1 MSLKSFLPKTIVNK
15 GITRDFRS
23 LFVTYTETLGLKS
36 VSNGAH
42 FVFIESICKRL
53 DSETEL
59 LKNEYF
65 KKAADALKA
74 AFNEENRYF
83 ALSKKSAS
91 TDEIL
96 AADADRDT
104 LYSAYY
110 RSVKS
115 FLRVSSSD
123 LHTAAKTLWQSLVDY
138 GIKPSMQLE
147 RETGAIQNLL
157 EDCEQKYSAEVA
169 KLGLQTVLASLKTAN
184 ARVSELLYSRTTE
197 QSKQVAGALRK
208 ARQQSDEAFKQVR
221 KVANAMATLGSAEAL
236 KPFADFV
243 NQLIKRYEDEVLP
256 KKKKADDKKPGD
268 GKQPGDKKP
277 GDGGK
282 KPDGKKPGDG
292 GDDKDKPG
300 DGKDKPGGKGQGDA
314 TVTPKE

>member
-1 MSLKSFLPKTIVNK
+1 MNEVKSI
-15 GITRDFRS
+15 D
-23 LFVTYTETLGLKS
+23 LKS

-42 FVFIESICKRL
+42 FVFVESICKRL

-115 FLRVSSSD
+115 FLRVSTPD

-184 ARVSELLYSRTTE
+184 A
-197 QSKQVAGALRK
+197 
-208 ARQQSDEAFKQVR
+208 
-221 KVANAMATLGSAEAL
+221 KV
-236 KPFADFV
+236 
-243 NQLIKRYEDEVLP
+243 
-256 KKKKADDKKPGD
+256 
-268 GKQPGDKKP
+268 
-277 GDGGK
+277 
-282 KPDGKKPGDG
+282 
-292 GDDKDKPG
+292 
-300 DGKDKPGGKGQGDA
+300 
-314 TVTPKE
+314 

>member
-1 MSLKSFLPKTIVNK
+1 M
-15 GITRDFRS
+15 
-23 LFVTYTETLGLKS
+23 
-36 VSNGAH
+36 SNGAH

-115 FLRVSSSD
+115 FLRVSTAD

-157 EDCEQKYSAEVA
+157 EDCEQKYSTEVA

-184 ARVSELLYSRTTE
+184 AKVSELLYSRTTE

-256 KKKKADDKKPGD
+256 KKKKADD
-268 GKQPGDKKP
+268 GKQPGDKP
-277 GDGGK
+277 G
-282 KPDGKKPGDG
+282 DGKKPGDG
-292 GDDKDKPG
+292 GKTPDGKKPGGDAAKPGDGG
-300 DGKDKPGGKGQGDA
+300 DGKDKPGGGKDQPGGKGQGDA

>member
-1 MSLKSFLPKTIVNK
+1 MMKTEITTIHLPA
-15 GITRDFRS
+15 
-23 LFVTYTETLGLKS
+23 

-184 ARVSELLYSRTTE
+184 AKVSELLYSRTTE

-256 KKKKADDKKPGD
+256 KKKKADD
-268 GKQPGDKKP
+268 GKQPGDKPGDGKKP

-282 KPDGKKPGDG
+282 KPDGKKPGGDTTKPGDG
-292 GDDKDKPG
+292 GDGKDKPG

>member
-1 MSLKSFLPKTIVNK
+1 MEI
-15 GITRDFRS
+15 
-23 LFVTYTETLGLKS
+23 ETLGLKS

-42 FVFIESICKRL
+42 FVFVESICKRL

-83 ALSKKSAS
+83 ALSKKNAS

-115 FLRVSSSD
+115 FLRVSTAD

-184 ARVSELLYSRTTE
+184 AKVSELLYSRTTE

-256 KKKKADDKKPGD
+256 KKKKADD
-268 GKQPGDKKP
+268 GKQPGDKP
-277 GDGGK
+277 G
-282 KPDGKKPGDG
+282 DGKKPGDG
-292 GDDKDKPG
+292 GKTPDGKKPGGDAAKPG
-300 DGKDKPGGKGQGDA
+300 DGGDGSGNPSGNKPGGSGQGSA

>member
-1 MSLKSFLPKTIVNK
+1 MEI
-15 GITRDFRS
+15 
-23 LFVTYTETLGLKS
+23 ETLGLKS

-83 ALSKKSAS
+83 ALSKKNAS

-184 ARVSELLYSRTTE
+184 AKVSELLYSRTTE

-256 KKKKADDKKPGD
+256 KKKKADD
-268 GKQPGDKKP
+268 GKQPGDKP
-277 GDGGK
+277 G
-282 KPDGKKPGDG
+282 DGKKPGDG
-292 GDDKDKPG
+292 GKTPDGKKPGGDAAKPGEGG

>member
-1 MSLKSFLPKTIVNK
+1 MGGLLTIKIKLNKMEINFLNLVA
-15 GITRDFRS
+15 
-23 LFVTYTETLGLKS
+23 

-42 FVFIESICKRL
+42 FVFIESVCKRL

-115 FLRVSSSD
+115 FLRVSTAD

-184 ARVSELLYSRTTE
+184 AKVSELLYSRTTE

-256 KKKKADDKKPGD
+256 KKKKADD
-268 GKQPGDKKP
+268 GKQPGDKP
-277 GDGGK
+277 GDGKKPGEGGK
-282 KPDGKKPGDG
+282 TPDGKKPGGG

>member
-1 MSLKSFLPKTIVNK
+1 MEI
-15 GITRDFRS
+15 
-23 LFVTYTETLGLKS
+23 ETLGLKS

-115 FLRVSSSD
+115 FLRVSTAD

-147 RETGAIQNLL
+147 RETGAIQNLVD
-157 EDCEQKYSAEVA
+157 DCEQKYSAEVA

-184 ARVSELLYSRTTE
+184 AKVSELLYSRTTE

-256 KKKKADDKKPGD
+256 KKKKADDGKQPGEKPGD
-268 GKQPGDKKP
+268 GKKP

-292 GDDKDKPG
+292 GDGKDKPG

>member
-1 MSLKSFLPKTIVNK
+1 MEI
-15 GITRDFRS
+15 
-23 LFVTYTETLGLKS
+23 ETLGLKS

-83 ALSKKSAS
+83 ALSKKNAS

-184 ARVSELLYSRTTE
+184 AKVSELLYSRTTE

-256 KKKKADDKKPGD
+256 KKKKADD
-268 GKQPGDKKP
+268 GKQPGDKP
-277 GDGGK
+277 D
-282 KPDGKKPGDG
+282 DGKKPGDG
-292 GDDKDKPG
+292 GKTPDGKKPGGDAAKPGDGGDGKDKPG

>member
-1 MSLKSFLPKTIVNK
+1 MMKTEITTIHLPA
-15 GITRDFRS
+15 
-23 LFVTYTETLGLKS
+23 

-42 FVFIESICKRL
+42 FVFVESICKRL

-110 RSVKS
+110 RAVKS
-115 FLRVSSSD
+115 FLRVSTAD

-184 ARVSELLYSRTTE
+184 AKVSELLYSRTTE

-256 KKKKADDKKPGD
+256 KKKKADD
-268 GKQPGDKKP
+268 GKQPGDKPGDGKKP

-282 KPDGKKPGDG
+282 TPDGKKPGDG
-292 GDDKDKPG
+292 GDGKDKPG
-300 DGKDKPGGKGQGDA
+300 DGKDKSGGKGQGDA

>member
-1 MSLKSFLPKTIVNK
+1 MNEVKSI
-15 GITRDFRS
+15 D
-23 LFVTYTETLGLKS
+23 LKS

-42 FVFIESICKRL
+42 FVFVESICKRL

-115 FLRVSSSD
+115 FLRVSTAD

-184 ARVSELLYSRTTE
+184 AKVSELLYSRTTE

-256 KKKKADDKKPGD
+256 KKKKADD
-268 GKQPGDKKP
+268 GKQPGDKP
-277 GDGGK
+277 G
-282 KPDGKKPGDG
+282 DGKKPGDG
-292 GDDKDKPG
+292 GKTPDGKKPGGDAAKPGDGGDGKDKPG

-314 TVTPKE
+314 TVTPKS

>member
-1 MSLKSFLPKTIVNK
+1 MEIDFLNLVA
-15 GITRDFRS
+15 
-23 LFVTYTETLGLKS
+23 

-42 FVFIESICKRL
+42 FVFIESVCKRL

-74 AFNEENRYF
+74 AFNEETRYF

-110 RSVKS
+110 RAVKS
-115 FLRVSSSD
+115 FLRVSTAD

-184 ARVSELLYSRTTE
+184 AKVSELLYSRTTE

-256 KKKKADDKKPGD
+256 KKKKADD
-268 GKQPGDKKP
+268 GKQPGDKP
-277 GDGGK
+277 GDGKKPGEGGK
-282 KPDGKKPGDG
+282 TPDGKKPGGG

>member
-1 MSLKSFLPKTIVNK
+1 MEI
-15 GITRDFRS
+15 
-23 LFVTYTETLGLKS
+23 ETLGLKS

-42 FVFIESICKRL
+42 FVFVESICKRL

-115 FLRVSSSD
+115 FLRVSTAD

-184 ARVSELLYSRTTE
+184 AKVSELLYSRTTE

-221 KVANAMATLGSAEAL
+221 KVANAMATLGSSEAL

-256 KKKKADDKKPGD
+256 KKKKADD
-268 GKQPGDKKP
+268 GKQPGDKP
-277 GDGGK
+277 G
-282 KPDGKKPGDG
+282 DGKKPGDG
-292 GDDKDKPG
+292 GKTPDGKKPGGDAAKPGDGGDGKDKPG
-300 DGKDKPGGKGQGDA
+300 DEKDKPGGKGQGDA
-314 TVTPKE
+314 TVTPKS

>member
-1 MSLKSFLPKTIVNK
+1 MNEVKSI
-15 GITRDFRS
+15 D
-23 LFVTYTETLGLKS
+23 LKS

-42 FVFIESICKRL
+42 FVFVESICKRL

-59 LKNEYF
+59 LKNEYL

-115 FLRVSSSD
+115 FLRVSTPD

-184 ARVSELLYSRTTE
+184 AKVSELLYSRTTE

-256 KKKKADDKKPGD
+256 KKKKADD
-268 GKQPGDKKP
+268 GKQPGDKPGDGKKP

-292 GDDKDKPG
+292 GDGKDKPG
-300 DGKDKPGGKGQGDA
+300 DGKDKSGGKGQGDA

>member
-1 MSLKSFLPKTIVNK
+1 MEI
-15 GITRDFRS
+15 
-23 LFVTYTETLGLKS
+23 ETLGLKS

-96 AADADRDT
+96 AADANRDT

-184 ARVSELLYSRTTE
+184 AKVSELLYSRTTE

-256 KKKKADDKKPGD
+256 KKKKADD
-268 GKQPGDKKP
+268 GKQPGDKPGDGKKP

-282 KPDGKKPGDG
+282 TPDGKKPGDG
-292 GDDKDKPG
+292 GDGKDKPDGGKDKPG

>member
-1 MSLKSFLPKTIVNK
+1 MNEVKSI
-15 GITRDFRS
+15 D
-23 LFVTYTETLGLKS
+23 LKS

-184 ARVSELLYSRTTE
+184 AKVSELLYSRTTE

-256 KKKKADDKKPGD
+256 KKKKADD
-268 GKQPGDKKP
+268 GKQPGDKPGDGKKP

-282 KPDGKKPGDG
+282 KPDGKKPGGDAAKPGDG
-292 GDDKDKPG
+292 GDGKDKPDG
-300 DGKDKPGGKGQGDA
+300 GKDKPGGKGQGDA

>member
-1 MSLKSFLPKTIVNK
+1 MMKTEITTIHLPA
-15 GITRDFRS
+15 
-23 LFVTYTETLGLKS
+23 

-59 LKNEYF
+59 LKNEYL
-65 KKAADALKA
+65 KKAADTLKA

-115 FLRVSSSD
+115 FLRVSSAD

-184 ARVSELLYSRTTE
+184 AKVSELLYSRTTE

-256 KKKKADDKKPGD
+256 KKKKADD
-268 GKQPGDKKP
+268 GKQPGDKPGDGKKP

-282 KPDGKKPGDG
+282 KPDGKKPGGDAAKPGDG
-292 GDDKDKPG
+292 GDGKDKPDG
-300 DGKDKPGGKGQGDA
+300 GKDKPGGKGQGDA
-314 TVTPKE
+314 TVTPKK

>member
-1 MSLKSFLPKTIVNK
+1 MEI
-15 GITRDFRS
+15 
-23 LFVTYTETLGLKS
+23 ETLGLKS

-59 LKNEYF
+59 LKNEYL

-115 FLRVSSSD
+115 FLRVSSAD

-157 EDCEQKYSAEVA
+157 ADCEQKYSAEVA

-184 ARVSELLYSRTTE
+184 AKVSELLYSRTTE

-221 KVANAMATLGSAEAL
+221 RVANAMATLGSAEAQ

-256 KKKKADDKKPGD
+256 KKKKADD
-268 GKQPGDKKP
+268 GKQPGDKPGDGKKP

-282 KPDGKKPGDG
+282 TPDGKKPGDG
-292 GDDKDKPG
+292 GDGKDKPG

-314 TVTPKE
+314 TVTPKK

>member
-1 MSLKSFLPKTIVNK
+1 MMKTEITTIHLPA
-15 GITRDFRS
+15 
-23 LFVTYTETLGLKS
+23 

-42 FVFIESICKRL
+42 FVFVESICKRL

-74 AFNEENRYF
+74 DFTEENRYF
-83 ALSKKSAS
+83 ALSKKNAS

-115 FLRVSSSD
+115 FLRVSSAD

-157 EDCEQKYSAEVA
+157 ADCEQKYSAEVA

-184 ARVSELLYSRTTE
+184 AKVSELLYSRTTE

-256 KKKKADDKKPGD
+256 KKKKADD
-268 GKQPGDKKP
+268 GKQPGDKP
-277 GDGGK
+277 G
-282 KPDGKKPGDG
+282 DGKKPGDG
-292 GDDKDKPG
+292 GKTPDGKKPGGDAAKPG
-300 DGKDKPGGKGQGDA
+300 DGGDGKDNPDGGKDKPGGKGQGDA

>member
-1 MSLKSFLPKTIVNK
+1 MMKTEITTIHLPA
-15 GITRDFRS
+15 
-23 LFVTYTETLGLKS
+23 

-115 FLRVSSSD
+115 FLRVSSAD

-184 ARVSELLYSRTTE
+184 AKVSELLYSRTTE

-256 KKKKADDKKPGD
+256 KKKKADD
-268 GKQPGDKKP
+268 GKQPGDKP
-277 GDGGK
+277 G
-282 KPDGKKPGDG
+282 DGKKPGDG
-292 GDDKDKPG
+292 GKTPDGKKPGDSGDGKDKPG
-300 DGKDKPGGKGQGDA
+300 NGKDKPDGGKDKPGGKGQGDA

>member
-1 MSLKSFLPKTIVNK
+1 MKTEITTIHLPA
-15 GITRDFRS
+15 
-23 LFVTYTETLGLKS
+23 

-83 ALSKKSAS
+83 ALSKKNAS

-115 FLRVSSSD
+115 FLRVSTAD

-147 RETGAIQNLL
+147 RETGTIQNLL
-157 EDCEQKYSAEVA
+157 DDCEQKYSAEVA

-184 ARVSELLYSRTTE
+184 AKVSELLYSRTTE

-256 KKKKADDKKPGD
+256 KKKKADD
-268 GKQPGDKKP
+268 GKQPGDKPGDGKKP

-292 GDDKDKPG
+292 GDGKDKPDG
-300 DGKDKPGGKGQGDA
+300 GKDKPGGKGQGDA

>member
-1 MSLKSFLPKTIVNK
+1 MEI
-15 GITRDFRS
+15 
-23 LFVTYTETLGLKS
+23 ETLGLKS

-42 FVFIESICKRL
+42 FVFVESICKRL

-184 ARVSELLYSRTTE
+184 AKVSELLYSRTTE

-268 GKQPGDKKP
+268 GGKPGDGKQP

-282 KPDGKKPGDG
+282 TPDGKKPGGDAAKPGGG
-292 GDDKDKPG
+292 GDGSGNPSG
-300 DGKDKPGGKGQGDA
+300 NKPGGKGQGDA

>member
-1 MSLKSFLPKTIVNK
+1 MMKTEITTIHLPA
-15 GITRDFRS
+15 
-23 LFVTYTETLGLKS
+23 

-59 LKNEYF
+59 LKNEYL
-65 KKAADALKA
+65 KKAADTLKA

-83 ALSKKSAS
+83 ALSKKNAS

-115 FLRVSSSD
+115 FLRVSSAD

-157 EDCEQKYSAEVA
+157 ADCEQKYSAEVA

-184 ARVSELLYSRTTE
+184 AKVSELLYSRTTE

-236 KPFADFV
+236 RPFADFV

-268 GKQPGDKKP
+268 GDKPGDGKKPGDKKP

-282 KPDGKKPGDG
+282 TPDGKKPDDEKPGDG
-292 GDDKDKPG
+292 KGG

-314 TVTPKE
+314 TITPKK

>member
-1 MSLKSFLPKTIVNK
+1 MMKTEITTIHLPA
-15 GITRDFRS
+15 
-23 LFVTYTETLGLKS
+23 

-65 KKAADALKA
+65 KKVADALKA

-184 ARVSELLYSRTTE
+184 AKVSELLYSRTTE

-221 KVANAMATLGSAEAL
+221 KVANAMATLGSADAL

-268 GKQPGDKKP
+268 GDKPGDGKKPGDKKP
-277 GDGGK
+277 GDDGK
-282 KPDGKKPGDG
+282 TPDGKKPDDEKPGDG
-292 GDDKDKPG
+292 KGG

-314 TVTPKE
+314 TITPKK

>member
-1 MSLKSFLPKTIVNK
+1 MEINFLNLVA
-15 GITRDFRS
+15 
-23 LFVTYTETLGLKS
+23 

-65 KKAADALKA
+65 KKAADTLKGD
-74 AFNEENRYF
+74 FNEENRYF
-83 ALSKKSAS
+83 ALSKKNAS

-115 FLRVSSSD
+115 FLRVSSAD

-157 EDCEQKYSAEVA
+157 NDCEQKYSAEVA

-184 ARVSELLYSRTTE
+184 AKVSELLYIRTTE

-208 ARQQSDEAFKQVR
+208 ARQQSDEVFKQVR

-243 NQLIKRYEDEVLP
+243 NQLIKRYEDEMLP
-256 KKKKADDKKPGD
+256 KKKKADD
-268 GKQPGDKKP
+268 GKQPGDKPGDGKKP

-282 KPDGKKPGDG
+282 KPDGKKPGGDAAKPGDG
-292 GDDKDKPG
+292 GDGKDNPG
-300 DGKDKPGGKGQGDA
+300 GGKDKPGGKGQGNA
-314 TVTPKE
+314 TVMPKK

>member
-1 MSLKSFLPKTIVNK
+1 MEDLLTIKIKLNKMEIDFLNLVA
-15 GITRDFRS
+15 
-23 LFVTYTETLGLKS
+23 

-184 ARVSELLYSRTTE
+184 AKVSELLYSRTTE

-256 KKKKADDKKPGD
+256 KKKKADD
-268 GKQPGDKKP
+268 GKQPGDKPGDGKKP

-282 KPDGKKPGDG
+282 TPDGKKPGDG
-292 GDDKDKPG
+292 GDGKDKPG

>member
-1 MSLKSFLPKTIVNK
+1 MEINFLNLVA
-15 GITRDFRS
+15 
-23 LFVTYTETLGLKS
+23 

-59 LKNEYF
+59 LKNEYL

-110 RSVKS
+110 RAVKS
-115 FLRVSSSD
+115 FLRVSSAD

-184 ARVSELLYSRTTE
+184 AKVSELLYSRTTE

-256 KKKKADDKKPGD
+256 KKKKADD
-268 GKQPGDKKP
+268 GKQPGDKPGDGKKP
-277 GDGGK
+277 GEGGK
-282 KPDGKKPGDG
+282 KPDGKKP
-292 GDDKDKPG
+292 DDEKPG

>member
-1 MSLKSFLPKTIVNK
+1 MEI
-15 GITRDFRS
+15 
-23 LFVTYTETLGLKS
+23 ETLGLKS

-42 FVFIESICKRL
+42 FVFVESICKRL

-59 LKNEYF
+59 LKNEYL
-65 KKAADALKA
+65 KKAADTLKA
-74 AFNEENRYF
+74 AFTEENRYF

-115 FLRVSSSD
+115 FLRVSSAD

-184 ARVSELLYSRTTE
+184 AKVSELLYSRTTE

-268 GKQPGDKKP
+268 GDKPGDGKKP
-277 GDGGK
+277 GDK
-282 KPDGKKPGDG
+282 KPDGKKPGGDAAKPGDG
-292 GDDKDKPG
+292 G

>member
-1 MSLKSFLPKTIVNK
+1 MNEVKSI
-15 GITRDFRS
+15 D
-23 LFVTYTETLGLKS
+23 LKS

-115 FLRVSSSD
+115 FLRVSSAD

-138 GIKPSMQLE
+138 DIKPSMQLE

-184 ARVSELLYSRTTE
+184 AKVIELLYSRTTE

-256 KKKKADDKKPGD
+256 KKKKADD
-268 GKQPGDKKP
+268 GKQPGDKP
-277 GDGGK
+277 G
-282 KPDGKKPGDG
+282 DGKKPGDG
-292 GDDKDKPG
+292 GKTPDGKKPGGDAAKPG
-300 DGKDKPGGKGQGDA
+300 DGGDGKDNPDGGKDKPGGKGQGDA

>member
-1 MSLKSFLPKTIVNK
+1 MEI
-15 GITRDFRS
+15 
-23 LFVTYTETLGLKS
+23 ETLGLKS

-169 KLGLQTVLASLKTAN
+169 KLGLQTVLVSLKTAN
-184 ARVSELLYSRTTE
+184 AKVSELLYSRTTE

-256 KKKKADDKKPGD
+256 KKKKADD
-268 GKQPGDKKP
+268 GKQPGDKPGDGKKP

-282 KPDGKKPGDG
+282 TPDGKKPGDG
-292 GDDKDKPG
+292 GDGKDKPG

-314 TVTPKE
+314 TVTPKS

>member
-1 MSLKSFLPKTIVNK
+1 MEI
-15 GITRDFRS
+15 
-23 LFVTYTETLGLKS
+23 ETLGLKS

-83 ALSKKSAS
+83 ALSKKNAS

-184 ARVSELLYSRTTE
+184 AKVSELLYSRTTE

-256 KKKKADDKKPGD
+256 KKKKADD
-268 GKQPGDKKP
+268 GKQPGDKPGDGKKP

-282 KPDGKKPGDG
+282 TPDGKKPGDG
-292 GDDKDKPG
+292 GDGKDKPG

-314 TVTPKE
+314 TVTPKS

>member
-1 MSLKSFLPKTIVNK
+1 MEI
-15 GITRDFRS
+15 
-23 LFVTYTETLGLKS
+23 ETLGLKS

-65 KKAADALKA
+65 KKAADTLKA

-115 FLRVSSSD
+115 FLRVSSAD

-157 EDCEQKYSAEVA
+157 ADCEQKYSAEVA

-184 ARVSELLYSRTTE
+184 AKVSELLYSRTTE

-256 KKKKADDKKPGD
+256 KKKKADD
-268 GKQPGDKKP
+268 GKQPGDKPGDGKKP

-282 KPDGKKPGDG
+282 KPDGKKPGDDAAKPGDG
-292 GDDKDKPG
+292 GDGKDKPDG
-300 DGKDKPGGKGQGDA
+300 GKDKPGGKGQGDA

>member
-1 MSLKSFLPKTIVNK
+1 MKTEITTIHLPA
-15 GITRDFRS
+15 
-23 LFVTYTETLGLKS
+23 

-115 FLRVSSSD
+115 FLRVSTAD

-184 ARVSELLYSRTTE
+184 AKVSELLYSRTTE

-256 KKKKADDKKPGD
+256 KKKKADD
-268 GKQPGDKKP
+268 GKQPGDKPGDGKKP

-282 KPDGKKPGDG
+282 TPDGKKPGDG
-292 GDDKDKPG
+292 GDGKDKPG
-300 DGKDKPGGKGQGDA
+300 DGKDKSGGKGQGDA
-314 TVTPKE
+314 TVTPKK

>member
-1 MSLKSFLPKTIVNK
+1 MNEVKSI
-15 GITRDFRS
+15 D
-23 LFVTYTETLGLKS
+23 LKS

-110 RSVKS
+110 RAVKS
-115 FLRVSSSD
+115 FLRVSTPD

-184 ARVSELLYSRTTE
+184 AKVSELLYSRTTE

-256 KKKKADDKKPGD
+256 KKKKADD
-268 GKQPGDKKP
+268 GKQPGDKP
-277 GDGGK
+277 G
-282 KPDGKKPGDG
+282 DGKKPGDG
-292 GDDKDKPG
+292 GKTPDGKKPGGDAAKPGEGGDGKDKPG

>member
-1 MSLKSFLPKTIVNK
+1 MKTEITTIHLPA
-15 GITRDFRS
+15 
-23 LFVTYTETLGLKS
+23 

-184 ARVSELLYSRTTE
+184 TKVSELLYSRTTE

-256 KKKKADDKKPGD
+256 KKKKADD
-268 GKQPGDKKP
+268 GKQPGDKPGDGKKP

-282 KPDGKKPGDG
+282 KPDGKKPG
-292 GDDKDKPG
+292 GDAAKPGEGG
-300 DGKDKPGGKGQGDA
+300 DGKDKSGGKGQGDA

>member
-1 MSLKSFLPKTIVNK
+1 MMKTEITTIHLPA
-15 GITRDFRS
+15 
-23 LFVTYTETLGLKS
+23 

-42 FVFIESICKRL
+42 FVFVESICKRL

-115 FLRVSSSD
+115 FLCVSSAD

-184 ARVSELLYSRTTE
+184 AKVSELLYSRTTE

-268 GKQPGDKKP
+268 GKPGDGKKP
-277 GDGGK
+277 DDGGK

-292 GDDKDKPG
+292 G

>member
-1 MSLKSFLPKTIVNK
+1 MEI
-15 GITRDFRS
+15 
-23 LFVTYTETLGLKS
+23 ETLGLKS

-42 FVFIESICKRL
+42 FVFVESICKRL

-115 FLRVSSSD
+115 FLRVSSAD

-157 EDCEQKYSAEVA
+157 DDCEQKYSAEVA

-184 ARVSELLYSRTTE
+184 AKVSELLYSRTTE

-256 KKKKADDKKPGD
+256 KKKKADD
-268 GKQPGDKKP
+268 GKQPGDKP
-277 GDGGK
+277 G
-282 KPDGKKPGDG
+282 DGKKPGDG
-292 GDDKDKPG
+292 GKQPDGKKPGSDAAKPG
-300 DGKDKPGGKGQGDA
+300 DGGKDKPGGKGQGDA
-314 TVTPKE
+314 TVTPKESFALKQMALSTVTPKS

>member
-1 MSLKSFLPKTIVNK
+1 MEI
-15 GITRDFRS
+15 
-23 LFVTYTETLGLKS
+23 ETLGLKS

-42 FVFIESICKRL
+42 FVFVESICKRL

-110 RSVKS
+110 RAVKS
-115 FLRVSSSD
+115 FLRVSSAD

-157 EDCEQKYSAEVA
+157 EDCEQKYSTEVA

-184 ARVSELLYSRTTE
+184 AKVSELLYSRTTE

-256 KKKKADDKKPGD
+256 KKKKADD
-268 GKQPGDKKP
+268 GKQPGDKP
-277 GDGGK
+277 G
-282 KPDGKKPGDG
+282 DGKKPGDG
-292 GDDKDKPG
+292 GKTPDGKKPGGDAAKPGDGGDGKDKPDG
-300 DGKDKPGGKGQGDA
+300 GKDKPGGKGQGDA

>member
-1 MSLKSFLPKTIVNK
+1 MMKTEITTIHLPA
-15 GITRDFRS
+15 
-23 LFVTYTETLGLKS
+23 

-115 FLRVSSSD
+115 FLRVSSAD

-184 ARVSELLYSRTTE
+184 AKVSELLYSRTTE

-256 KKKKADDKKPGD
+256 KKKKADD
-268 GKQPGDKKP
+268 GKQPGDKP
-277 GDGGK
+277 G
-282 KPDGKKPGDG
+282 DGKKPGDG
-292 GDDKDKPG
+292 GKTPDGKKPGGDAAKPGEGGDGKDKPG